1 MAKDWKGG
9 ILGGKESLFM
19 EKFEQAKKEIERLSR
34 ELVKHQDL
42 YYKEAQPLISD
53 LEYDRLVDQLIA
65 LEERYPELRAVDSPS
80 QRVGSDLNSEFPEVP
95 HTVMM
100 LSLDKTYSP
109 EGILEWIEKS
119 NKRVGHPLTYI
130 VEEKIDG
137 VSLVLYYE
145 EGLLARAVTRGN
157 GVVGND
163 ITPNAK
169 TIGTIPLRLTQ
180 PLDIAV
186 RGEVFLPLEQFESLN
201 RNLETP
207 FANPRN
213 LAAGTLRR
221 LKSSETAKIPLR
233 MFAYELFFTNPAEG
247 PQSHLESLRLLKE
260 LGFYVNESYGLFA
273 AQEEEALRLVQDTLE
288 SGSYEAITNY
298 VKVHVERR
306 ESLSYE
312 IDGLVV
318 KVNELAEREVMGY
331 TGHHPRWAIAYKFEA
346 PEAETVVEGI
356 DVQVGRTGRITPV
369 ARVKAVRVGNSVV
382 SNVTLHNQDYINLL
396 ELALHDRVSISK
408 RGDVIPAVERVLEK
422 NEEGYKTWQ
431 MPQECPSCNTPLV
444 ERGAHTFCPNTEC
457 PAQVKGRIVF
467 FAGRNQMDIEGFGPE
482 TINFLFDKGF
492 IQDIPD
498 LYAFNYL
505 ELIGEEGFGEKK
517 SSALAKAIEE
527 SKKRPF
533 RSVLVALGIADFGKK
548 GVDLLVDSGIKTVQ
562 TLFKLID
569 SGNRDYFLAIK
580 GLGEKSVD
588 NLFDHL
594 LNKEFRGRILALIE
608 AGLTFE
614 EVESGEEYEP
624 LFAGEVWSVTGSF
637 EVFNPRSLALKEIE
651 KRGGRTTGSVSGKT
665 THLLAGKGAGSK
677 LKQAQDLGVTVVDE
691 EQFLKLLEGE

>member
-1 MAKDWKGG
+1 
-9 ILGGKESLFM
+9 M

-65 LEERYPELRAVDSPS
+65 LEERYPELKAADSPS

-100 LSLDKTYSP
+100 LSLDKTYTP

-169 TIGTIPLRLTQ
+169 TIGTIPLRLSQ
-180 PLDIAV
+180 PLNIAV

-233 MFAYELFFTNPAEG
+233 MFAYELFFTNPEEG

-273 AQEEEALRLVQDTLE
+273 AQEEEAHLLVQDTLE
-288 SGSYEAITNY
+288 SGSYEAIVDY
-298 VKVHVERR
+298 VEIHVGRR

-369 ARVKAVRVGNSVV
+369 ARVKPVRVGNSVV

-396 ELALHDRVSISK
+396 ELALQDRVSISK

-422 NEEGYKTWQ
+422 NEAGHKTWQ
-431 MPQECPSCNTPLV
+431 MPQECPSCSTPLV
-444 ERGAHTFCPNTEC
+444 ERGAHTFCPNTQC
-457 PAQVKGRIVF
+457 PDQVKGRIVF

-498 LYAFNYL
+498 LYAFDYM

-517 SSALAKAIEE
+517 CSALTKAIEE

-548 GVDLLVDSGIKTVQ
+548 GIDLLVDNGIKTIQ
-562 TLFKLID
+562 TLFELID

-594 LNKEFRGRILALIE
+594 LNKEFRGRIIALME

-614 EVESGEEYEP
+614 EVASGEEFEP
-624 LFAGEVWSVTGSF
+624 LFSDQVWSVTGSF
-637 EVFNPRSLALKEIE
+637 ETFNPRSLALKEIE
-651 KRGGRTTGSVSGKT
+651 KRGGRTTGTISGKT
-665 THLLAGKGAGSK
+665 THLLAGRGAGSK
-677 LKQAQDLGVTVVDE
+677 LQQAQSLGVIIVDE